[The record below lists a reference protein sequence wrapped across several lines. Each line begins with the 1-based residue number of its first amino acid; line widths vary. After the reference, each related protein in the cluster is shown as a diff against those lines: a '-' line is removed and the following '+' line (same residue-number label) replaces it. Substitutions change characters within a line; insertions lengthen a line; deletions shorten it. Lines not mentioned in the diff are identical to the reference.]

1 MSLSGAGMLIKGPA
15 MRTHYIVGPEIDS
28 YGADMA
34 GWGFPAG
41 PQNFSPRPRLF
52 MLGAAALVFFGALAF
67 GLRISLF
74 DFF

>member
-1 MSLSGAGMLIKGPA
+1 MLIKGPA
-15 MRTHYIVGPEIDS
+15 MQRHYIVGPEIDS
-28 YGADMA
+28 YGADTA
-34 GWGFPAG
+34 PRRFPAG

-52 MLGAAALVFFGALAF
+52 MLGAEALVFFGALAF